1 MSRSGRGHVG
11 GSLAAYGEDFRQALL
26 DRGYTWESAAHQVHL
41 MAHLSR
47 WLDANAADAAALTP
61 AVAERFL
68 QARRAEGYTR
78 MFSARALS
86 ALLEFLDSVGVVASG
101 EAAPDSE
108 EERLIGR
115 YEQYLRQERSLAP
128 DSVRSYLRTARRFL
142 ADVTLDRAGVS
153 GVDAAMVTGF
163 VRRECRGTS
172 FASAK
177 VTVTGLRSLLRFLYL
192 DGTTGTL
199 LTDAVPSP
207 AGWQLAPLPRAISTT
222 ELAGLLASCDPSR
235 PLGRRDFAI
244 LTMLSRLGLRASEVG
259 ALELGDIDWRAGA
272 ITVRGKGGRE
282 DRLPLPVDVGEAI
295 ADWLRFG
302 RPPGLRC
309 PAVFTRHRAPH
320 GPLTG
325 TGVSAVVRRAGRRA
339 GVGPLGAH
347 RLRHT
352 TAVGLVAAGASLA
365 EVGQVLRHTRV
376 GTTAIYAKVDV
387 RALAAVAQPWPEQ
400 RP

>member
-11 GSLAAYGEDFRQALL
+11 GSLAAYGEDFRRALL
-26 DRGYTWESAAHQVHL
+26 DRGYTWGSAAHQVHL

-47 WLDANAADAAALTP
+47 WLDANAVDAGALTP

-78 MFSARALS
+78 MLSARALS
-86 ALLEFLDSVGVVASG
+86 ALLEFLHAEGVVTSWEG
-101 EAAPDSE
+101 AADNE

-115 YEQYLRQERSLAP
+115 YQQYLVQERGLAA

-142 ADVTLDRAGVS
+142 GDVTVQGTGVAS
-153 GVDAAMVTGF
+153 VDAAIVTGF
-163 VRRECRGTS
+163 VRRECSGTG

-177 VTVTGLRSLLRFLYL
+177 VTVTGLRSLLRFLYQ
-192 DGTTGTL
+192 DGTLGTL
-199 LTDAVPSP
+199 LTGAVPSA
-207 AGWQLAPLPRAISTT
+207 AGWQLAALPRAISAT
-222 ELAGLLASCDPSR
+222 ELAGLLASCEPSS

-244 LTMLSRLGLRASEVG
+244 LTVLSRLGLRAGEVG
-259 ALELGDIDWRAGA
+259 AMELGDIDWRAGA

-282 DRLPLPVDVGEAI
+282 DRLPLPVDVGEAV

-325 TGVSAVVRRAGRRA
+325 TGVSAVVRRASRRA
-339 GVGPLGAH
+339 GVAPLGAH

-365 EVGQVLRHTRV
+365 EVGQVLRHSRV
-376 GTTAIYAKVDV
+376 ATTAIYAKVDT

>member
-1 MSRSGRGHVG
+1 MSRSGIGHVVG
-11 GSLAAYGEDFRQALL
+11 TLGAYGEDFREWLL
-26 DRGYTWESAAHQVHL
+26 ERGYTWESAAHQVHL

-47 WLDANAADAAALTP
+47 WLDANAVEPAALTL

-68 QARRAEGYTR
+68 EFRRAEGYTR
-78 MFSARALS
+78 MLSVRALS
-86 ALLEFLDSVGVVASG
+86 AVMEFLASVGVVGSG
-101 EAAPDSE
+101 VAVADGE

-115 YEQYLRQERSLAP
+115 YEQYLMKERSLAP

-142 ADVTLDRAGVS
+142 ADVTLDQAGVS
-153 GVDAAMVTGF
+153 NVDAAMVTGF
-163 VRRECRGTS
+163 LRHECSETS

-177 VTVTGLRSLLRFLYL
+177 VTVTGLRSLLRFLFL

-207 AGWQLAPLPRAISTT
+207 AGWQLAALPRAISAT
-222 ELAGLLASCDPSR
+222 ELSRLLASCEPNR

-244 LTMLSRLGLRASEVG
+244 LTVLSRLGLRASEVG
-259 ALELGDIDWRAGA
+259 TLEMGDIDWRAGE

-282 DRLPLPVDVGEAI
+282 DRLPMPVDVGTAI

-302 RPPGLRC
+302 RPSGQRG

-325 TGVSAVVRRAGRRA
+325 TGVSAVVRRASRRA
-339 GVGPLGAH
+339 GVAPLGAH

-365 EVGQVLRHTRV
+365 EVGQVLRHSRMA
-376 GTTAIYAKVDV
+376 TTAIYAKVDA

>member
-26 DRGYTWESAAHQVHL
+26 ERGYTWESAAHQVHL

-47 WLDANAADAAALTP
+47 WLDANAANAAALTP

-78 MFSARALS
+78 MLSARALS

-142 ADVTLDRAGVS
+142 ADVTIDRAGVS
-153 GVDAAMVTGF
+153 SVDAAMVTGF
-163 VRRECRGTS
+163 VRRVCSGTS

-192 DGTTGTL
+192 DGTTGTV
-199 LTDAVPSP
+199 LTDAVPSA
-207 AGWQLAPLPRAISTT
+207 AGWQFAALPRAISAT
-222 ELAGLLASCDPSR
+222 ELTRLLASCDPSR

-244 LTMLSRLGLRASEVG
+244 LTVLSRLGLRASEVG

-302 RPPGLRC
+302 RPPGCGARRC
-309 PAVFTRHRAPH
+309 SPAI
-320 GPLTG
+320 
-325 TGVSAVVRRAGRRA
+325 
-339 GVGPLGAH
+339 AH
-347 RLRHT
+347 R
-352 TAVGLVAAGASLA
+352 TA
-365 EVGQVLRHTRV
+365 R
-376 GTTAIYAKVDV
+376 
-387 RALAAVAQPWPEQ
+387 
-400 RP
+400 

>member
-26 DRGYTWESAAHQVHL
+26 ERGYTWESAAHQVHL

-47 WLDANAADAAALTP
+47 WLDANAANAAALTP

-78 MFSARALS
+78 MLSARALS

-142 ADVTLDRAGVS
+142 ADVTIDRAGVS
-153 GVDAAMVTGF
+153 SVDAAMVTGF
-163 VRRECRGTS
+163 VRRVCSGTS

-192 DGTTGTL
+192 DGTTGTV
-199 LTDAVPSP
+199 LTDAVPSA
-207 AGWQLAPLPRAISTT
+207 AGWQFAALPRAISAT
-222 ELAGLLASCDPSR
+222 ELTRLLASCDPSR
-235 PLGRRDFAI
+235 PLGRRDFAV
-244 LTMLSRLGLRASEVG
+244 LTVLSAWGCVPARSAPGAGRHRLA
-259 ALELGDIDWRAGA
+259 AGA
-272 ITVRGKGGRE
+272 VTVRGKGRRE
-282 DRLPLPVDVGEAI
+282 ERLPLPVDVGEAM
-295 ADWLRFG
+295 AGWLRRA
-302 RPPGLRC
+302 RPGCEC
-309 PAVFTRHRAPH
+309 PAVFTRC
-320 GPLTG
+320 
-325 TGVSAVVRRAGRRA
+325 GRRTA
-339 GVGPLGAH
+339 G
-347 RLRHT
+347 
-352 TAVGLVAAGASLA
+352 
-365 EVGQVLRHTRV
+365 
-376 GTTAIYAKVDV
+376 
-387 RALAAVAQPWPEQ
+387 
-400 RP
+400 